1 MCKIQVT
8 ENRLSRHPRADP
20 TEGTSSRSQK
30 EGTGVSNFSPLSEIS
45 STLHALDKTHL
56 PSTYFVFFVIR
67 FDTFMAAVVV
77 HRFIYIYYAGKSI
90 FAKKR
95 KKIHAFVVTVN
106 EQLVSLTKQ
115 AFTREQGGEER
126 KMKERLI
133 GDPINPINVK
143 VFFR

>member
-1 MCKIQVT
+1 
-8 ENRLSRHPRADP
+8 
-20 TEGTSSRSQK
+20 
-30 EGTGVSNFSPLSEIS
+30 
-45 STLHALDKTHL
+45 
-56 PSTYFVFFVIR
+56 
-67 FDTFMAAVVV
+67 MAAVVV

-95 KKIHAFVVTVN
+95 KKIRAFVVTVN

-115 AFTREQGGEER
+115 AFTREQGGGGR
-126 KMKERLI
+126 RMKERLI

>member
-1 MCKIQVT
+1 
-8 ENRLSRHPRADP
+8 
-20 TEGTSSRSQK
+20 
-30 EGTGVSNFSPLSEIS
+30 
-45 STLHALDKTHL
+45 
-56 PSTYFVFFVIR
+56 
-67 FDTFMAAVVV
+67 MAAVVV
-77 HRFIYIYYAGKSI
+77 HRFIYIYYAGKSFI

-115 AFTREQGGEER
+115 AFTREQGGGGR
-126 KMKERLI
+126 RMKERLI